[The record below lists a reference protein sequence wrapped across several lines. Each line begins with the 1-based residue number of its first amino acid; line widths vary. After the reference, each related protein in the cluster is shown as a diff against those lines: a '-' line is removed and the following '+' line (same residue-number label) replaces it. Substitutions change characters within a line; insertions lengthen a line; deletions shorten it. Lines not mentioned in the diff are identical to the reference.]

1 MDRGEPIPVSQPFM
15 WGNEIEYVSNAL
27 RTGWISSKG
36 KYLDAF
42 EKCLASYLSREH
54 SLAVTSGTTALQLA
68 FEAIDL
74 QPGDEVIVPSFTMM
88 SPIFAILRSG
98 AVPIPVDADETWNLD
113 YRKIEELISKKTK
126 AILVVHTYGCPARAD
141 LIVNLAKKYNLY
153 VIEDAAEALGA
164 ELIGRRIGSFGDVS
178 CLSFY
183 ANKAVTTG
191 EGGMLLTD
199 NPSIFQKAAWKRN
212 MCFGKDL
219 ENQYTHGELGH
230 NFRMTNLQ
238 AAVGL
243 AQMENLEKATERK
256 IQIANRYSERLAH
269 EAITLPPES
278 AHATNVYWA
287 YGILL
292 EQTNGSSRLQLQQKL
307 ASAGIETRRF
317 FTPVHL
323 QPVYL
328 ARHSNER
335 SFPIAEKLHHCGLY
349 LPSFVGMTNAMIDR
363 VSQAV
368 LDFLK

>member
-1 MDRGEPIPVSQPFM
+1 MPLGEGLGYMDRGEPIPVSQPFM

-230 NFRMTNLQ
+230 NFRM
-238 AAVGL
+238 ACADGESREGDR
-243 AQMENLEKATERK
+243 AQDSDRE
-256 IQIANRYSERLAH
+256 QIFRAF
-269 EAITLPPES
+269 
-278 AHATNVYWA
+278 
-287 YGILL
+287 
-292 EQTNGSSRLQLQQKL
+292 SSRSNYFAARVCSCNECVLGIRYIARADKRKL
-307 ASAGIETRRF
+307 SFAASTETCVCR
-317 FTPVHL
+317 
-323 QPVYL
+323 Y
-328 ARHSNER
+328 
-335 SFPIAEKLHHCGLY
+335 
-349 LPSFVGMTNAMIDR
+349 
-363 VSQAV
+363 
-368 LDFLK
+368 